1 MTSASPLLV
10 LAGGPAND
18 GHVVVDDDGP
28 TVADL
33 EAIEAEWPL
42 IAAELALVDAEVLA
56 AADPESV
63 IAAAAVTA
71 ARLYVAAVEESYQS
85 IHFLEVS

>member
-1 MTSASPLLV
+1 MTNEASPLFV
-10 LAGGPAND
+10 LPGGLAD
-18 GHVVVDDDGP
+18 VVDDGP

-63 IAAAAVTA
+63 IAVAAVTA
-71 ARLYVAAVEESYQS
+71 ARLHVAAVEESYQS
-85 IHFLEVS
+85 THFLEIS